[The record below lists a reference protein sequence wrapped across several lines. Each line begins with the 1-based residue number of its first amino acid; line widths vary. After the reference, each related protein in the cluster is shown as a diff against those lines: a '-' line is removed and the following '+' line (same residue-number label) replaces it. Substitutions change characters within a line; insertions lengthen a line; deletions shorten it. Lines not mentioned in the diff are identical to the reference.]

1 MGSSNNISLVLAIIM
16 AISHLSF
23 AQNSPQ
29 DYINA
34 HNAARREVGVG
45 PMVWDERVASF
56 AQNYANQ
63 RQADCQLVHSQNGPY
78 GENLALGTELTGAS
92 AVNLWVGEKADYD
105 YNSNTCAPEKVC
117 GHYTQVVWRQS
128 VRLGCARVQ
137 CNSGACQ
144 ASWGLEKFTKFE
156 DKIRPHVLHKIGD
169 GKVTSAWYDR
179 WDTNGSLNNIIYIQ
193 SIRLSLDF
201 C

>member
-16 AISHLSF
+16 AISLL
-23 AQNSPQ
+23 
-29 DYINA
+29 
-34 HNAARREVGVG
+34 
-45 PMVWDERVASF
+45 SF

-78 GENLALGTELTGAS
+78 GENLAWGTALTGAS

-105 YNSNTCAPEKVC
+105 YNSNTCAPGKTC

-137 CNSGACQ
+137 CNSGAWFVTCNYDPPDYVNAHNAAQ
-144 ASWGLEKFTKFE
+144 KEVGVGLLKWDATVAKFAGRYANQRK
-156 DKIRPHVLHKIGD
+156 D
-169 GKVTSAWYDR
+169 
-179 WDTNGSLNNIIYIQ
+179 
-193 SIRLSLDF
+193 
-201 C
+201 